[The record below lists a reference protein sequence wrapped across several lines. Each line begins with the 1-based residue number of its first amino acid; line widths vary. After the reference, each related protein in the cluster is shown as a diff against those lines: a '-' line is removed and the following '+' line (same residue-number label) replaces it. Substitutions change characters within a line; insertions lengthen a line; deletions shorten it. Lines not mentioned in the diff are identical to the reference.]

1 MELIGILV
9 QIKTCGRADHS
20 ETVKIHENMVD
31 DGKMSYK
38 AHIAKRGID
47 R

>member
-1 MELIGILV
+1 MAELTTL
-9 QIKTCGRADHS
+9 KRS
-20 ETVKIHENMVD
+20 KIHENMVD